1 MKQKILVFLRDQY
14 QENIGLGIN
23 MVSSRAYILGA
34 YTYALFPLVYTRLFP
49 AEIRRRTKNMKPSKT
64 ENLFHRQS
72 KEGWVIKDSCAS
84 VIFTRSCLMQVMLHE
99 DQKFRCFLSFLYLVS
114 YHMTYVR
121 PGF

>member
-49 AEIRRRTKNMKPSKT
+49 AEIRTKNMKPSKT

-84 VIFTRSCLMQVMLHE
+84 VIFTRSCLMQVMLTKIRSLDVFYRFSTWSHII
-99 DQKFRCFLSFLYLVS
+99 
-114 YHMTYVR
+114 
-121 PGF
+121 